1 MSDRNTTHGGG
12 INLILVTIM
21 NAVILMCE
29 TCNCI
34 SPMCSSALIKAVLEC
49 RVREAKA
56 DSVFWYDIWIS
67 AGRSKTGTL
76 QQIRLSCKAK
86 YKLGIK
92 NEYAKFEH
100 NLLNE
105 MQIRTLENL
114 GKLGTLNQKK

>member
-1 MSDRNTTHGGG
+1 VNSLKPYWN
-12 INLILVTIM
+12 
-21 NAVILMCE
+21 E
-29 TCNCI
+29 E
-34 SPMCSSALIKAVLEC
+34 LE
-49 RVREAKA
+49 RLRLTL
-56 DSVFWYDIWIS
+56 VFWYDILIS